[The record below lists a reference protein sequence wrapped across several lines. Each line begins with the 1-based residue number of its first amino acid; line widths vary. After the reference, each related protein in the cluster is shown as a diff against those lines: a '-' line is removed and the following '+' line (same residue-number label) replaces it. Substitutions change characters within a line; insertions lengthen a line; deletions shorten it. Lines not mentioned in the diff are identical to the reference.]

1 MGGDGRPNDGGG
13 GGGGHPHQ
21 FQYQALLAAVH
32 TQGPNNTLPFPL
44 PPLNGPGADSPTNSA
59 ARQPPTPRGFSDWSA
74 STSAFT
80 SLVQNPPSSNAANA
94 YHYSLSPCYAFWTH
108 YMLNKNAYS
117 YYPAPNQEHGHPFYH
132 DNNQAKDPGSVPS
145 FGLDSFSTTSLAP
158 NMSAH
163 MPPMEMPPMEGPL
176 SVKEP
181 ELSEDVPAR
190 VVRIKDEMETRHG
203 VELKCETAD
212 TLPEL
217 KQGHESC
224 ATKFN
229 SGEYQVIL
237 RKELTK
243 SDVANV
249 GRIVLPKK
257 DAEASLPPLCE
268 RDPLILQMDDMVLPV
283 TWKFKYRFWPNNKS
297 RMYILDSTT
306 EFVKTH
312 GLQAGDTIIIYKNPV
327 PGKYIVR
334 GEKAIQQTLNH

>member
-1 MGGDGRPNDGGG
+1 MGGDGRPSDGGG
-13 GGGGHPHQ
+13 GGGGAGHPHQ

-32 TQGPNNTLPFPL
+32 TQNPNHSHNLPFPL
-44 PPLNGPGADSPTNSA
+44 PPLNGPGPDASTHNA
-59 ARQPPTPRGFSDWSA
+59 ARQPPTPRGFADWSA

-80 SLVQNPPSSNAANA
+80 SLAVQSTPSTATANA

-117 YYPAPNQEHGHPFYH
+117 YYPAPNQEHTHPFSL
-132 DNNQAKDPGSVPS
+132 DNNQAKDPGSIPS
-145 FGLDSFSTTSLAP
+145 FGIESFNTTSLAP

-163 MPPMEMPPMEGPL
+163 MPPMEGPL
-176 SVKEP
+176 PTKEP
-181 ELSEDVPAR
+181 EAPEDMPAR
-190 VVRIKDEMETRHG
+190 VATIKDEMDARNG
-203 VELKCETAD
+203 VELKCETVDA
-212 TLPEL
+212 LPEL

-224 ATKFN
+224 ASKFN

-268 RDPLILQMDDMVLPV
+268 RDPVILQMDDMVLPI

-297 RMYILDSTT
+297 RMYILDSTS

-312 GLQAGDTIIIYKNPV
+312 GLQAGDALIIYKNPV

-334 GEKAIQQTLNH
+334 GEKAIQQTN

>member
-1 MGGDGRPNDGGG
+1 MGGDGRPSDGGG
-13 GGGGHPHQ
+13 GGGGAGHPHQ

-32 TQGPNNTLPFPL
+32 TQNPNHSHNLPFPL
-44 PPLNGPGADSPTNSA
+44 PPLNGPGPDASTHNA
-59 ARQPPTPRGFSDWSA
+59 ARQPPTPRGFADWSA

-80 SLVQNPPSSNAANA
+80 SLAVQSTPSTATANA

-117 YYPAPNQEHGHPFYH
+117 YYPAPNQEHTHPFSL
-132 DNNQAKDPGSVPS
+132 DNNQAKDPGSIPS
-145 FGLDSFSTTSLAP
+145 FGIESFNTTSLAP

-163 MPPMEMPPMEGPL
+163 MPPMEGPL
-176 SVKEP
+176 PTKEP
-181 ELSEDVPAR
+181 EA
-190 VVRIKDEMETRHG
+190 
-203 VELKCETAD
+203 
-212 TLPEL
+212 PE
-217 KQGHESC
+217 
-224 ATKFN
+224 KFN

-268 RDPLILQMDDMVLPV
+268 RDPVILQMDDMVLPI

-297 RMYILDSTT
+297 RMYILDSTSICFNI
-306 EFVKTH
+306 EV
-312 GLQAGDTIIIYKNPV
+312 ISI
-327 PGKYIVR
+327 
-334 GEKAIQQTLNH
+334 LNIFQV